1 MGWWLKPRSP
11 GLCPDLEA
19 GFRFPESH
27 ESLWRPGT
35 GGGGVREGAGRQ
47 PAESHCRQ
55 MERNVGLT
63 PANMEH
69 VVTDI

>member
-1 MGWWLKPRSP
+1 M
-11 GLCPDLEA
+11 

-27 ESLWRPGT
+27 ESLWKPGT
-35 GGGGVREGAGRQ
+35 GGGGVREGAGRK

-55 MERNVGLT
+55 MERKRGLT